1 MRRKTLGIAA
11 VLLLVVGVVA
21 AVRGPE
27 DGSARGFAGGCIRV
41 GLVLGA
47 LWLAW
52 PQIQAIFARLPQRV
66 AGWLLGFWTR
76 RRSPPAQASPTESA
90 QDGES
95 PRPAARP
102 RRRRPG

>member
-11 VLLLVVGVVA
+11 VLLLAVGVVA
-21 AVRGPE
+21 ALRGPE

-52 PQIQAIFARLPQRV
+52 PQIQGIFARLPQRLAGWV
-66 AGWLLGFWTR
+66 AGFFAR
-76 RRSPPAQASPTESA
+76 RGGASKTPPATSA
-90 QDGES
+90 PEA
-95 PRPAARP
+95 RPPQSALRP
-102 RRRRPG
+102 RRRRAN